1 MIGMNFSSFLALFVI
16 SAVCAFVFNS
26 MLKLKLI
33 HRGEGYLCELIMGWI
48 GAWISSP
55 VLGHWSWMVPSTSV
69 YLVPAIVGSI
79 AAIYSLVAL
88 LRVVES
94 VLAPLSVRDAAAFPN
109 ERTRIA

>member
-1 MIGMNFSSFLALFVI
+1 MNFSSFLALFVI

-55 VLGHWSWMVPSTSV
+55 VLGHWSWMVPRTSV
-69 YLVPAIVGSI
+69 YLVPAIVGLI
-79 AAIYSLVAL
+79 AAIYTLAAL

-94 VLAPLSVRDAAAFPN
+94 VLAPLSIRDAAAFPN

>member
-1 MIGMNFSSFLALFVI
+1 MSFSSFLALFVI

-55 VLGHWSWMVPSTSV
+55 VLGHWSWMTQRRFQTKERESRNLNDCQRRNPRYASHETVTD
-69 YLVPAIVGSI
+69 
-79 AAIYSLVAL
+79 
-88 LRVVES
+88 S
-94 VLAPLSVRDAAAFPN
+94 VLLWGVCINRSTGR
-109 ERTRIA
+109 RGR